1 MRATTRFRRLIAAP
15 EILVLP
21 GVHDALGARIA
32 ELAGF
37 QALTAGGYGATATLL
52 GRPDSSQLG
61 MSEMA
66 EYYAR
71 LVEATSLPVFADGD
85 TGFGNVTNVART
97 VRGYEKA
104 GVGGLF
110 IEDQVFPKR
119 CGHMAGK
126 AVVPA
131 AEFIAKVKAAL
142 DARADA
148 DLVIMAR
155 TDARAVN
162 GLDDAIA
169 RAQAAREAG
178 ADLIF
183 VEAPASA
190 AEMRRICA
198 AIAAPCLANN
208 IEGGMTPV
216 LSAAKLQE
224 IGYAAVAFAVAATY
238 TVAKSLAE
246 LFAALKRDGSTDAM
260 TERMIDFAAFNELV
274 GLGAQR
280 RREAE
285 LQDFA
290 DRLLAGREPAS
301 FPLAKQE
308 ARN

>member
-1 MRATTRFRRLIAAP
+1 MRVTTRFRRLIETP

-37 QALTAGGYGATATLL
+37 QAITSGGYAASATLL
-52 GRPDSSQLG
+52 GRPDTSQLG
-61 MSEMA
+61 MTEMA
-66 EYYAR
+66 DYYAR
-71 LVEATSLPVFADGD
+71 LAEATSLPLFADGD

-97 VRGYEKA
+97 VRSYEKA
-104 GVGGLF
+104 GVAGLF

-142 DARADA
+142 DARVDG

-183 VEAPASA
+183 VEAPVSV

-198 AIAAPCLANN
+198 EIEAPCLANN

-216 LSAAKLQE
+216 LPAAKLQE
-224 IGYAAVAFAVAATY
+224 IGYAAAAFAVAATY
-238 TVAKSLAE
+238 TVAKSLAQ
-246 LFAALKRDGSTDAM
+246 LFAALKRDGTTDAA
-260 TERMIDFAAFNELV
+260 RADMIDFAAFNELV
-274 GLGAQR
+274 GIGAQR

-290 DRLLAGREPAS
+290 DRLLAGRDPALFS
-301 FPLAKQE
+301 SAKQE